1 MAFVLV
7 ILALATVVTVV
18 VIRQV
23 FSLAQTR
30 MSSSAEE
37 SYRSLA
43 EEAVAAQAR
52 GGGTRKHLGDP
63 RRLADAGLLDGADD
77 AGGRLMRH
85 EPS

>member
-7 ILALATVVTVV
+7 ILALATVVVVV

-52 GGGTRKHLGDP
+52 AAEELESISAT
-63 RRLADAGLLDGADD
+63 LADLQT
-77 AGGRLMRH
+77 RVSSMERMMR
-85 EPS
+85 EVD